1 MENFNIVITARLR
14 DNPVTRALDEL
25 GTNISFISLRR
36 GEFVLAGRIGVRYLT
51 RASFLQG
58 LKDRSLY
65 RDIVEMKR
73 QYPEP
78 VLIIEGERG
87 KESDRDAAALQ
98 NARIYVS
105 IENRIPILTTRDEE
119 ETAHLL
125 FLMAARFGSTTDETI
140 AARTVDDTAEPAGE
154 AATETV
160 DPVRRILLSLPEVT
174 PELADALLEHFSS
187 LAALFAADLKQLKS
201 VEGLGPK
208 RAKRIFDFLQK
219 PPVAV
224 KLS

>member
-1 MENFNIVITARLR
+1 MENFNIVITTRLR
-14 DNPVTRALDEL
+14 NNPVTRTLDEL

-51 RASFLQG
+51 RASFIQG
-58 LKDRSLY
+58 LKDRSIY

-78 VLIIEGERG
+78 VLIIEGKGG
-87 KESDRDAAALQ
+87 KESDRDTAALQ
-98 NARIYVS
+98 NAQIYVS
-105 IENRIPILTTRDEE
+105 VDNRIPILTTRNEE

-125 FLMAARFGSTTDETI
+125 FLMAARFGRSAKESVAALSLDEKTEP
-140 AARTVDDTAEPAGE
+140 VAET
-154 AATETV
+154 ATETV

-174 PELADALLEHFSS
+174 PALADALLEHFGS
-187 LAALFAADLKQLKS
+187 LAALFASDLGQLKS
-201 VEGLGPK
+201 VEGLGPI
-208 RAKRIFDFLQK
+208 RAKRIFDFLQLS
-219 PPVAV
+219 PVAS